1 MPSVNCHLPH
11 KDPDVYTTY
20 SEGSLFRQ
28 ESQMEMVVE
37 QNLVLQLQWLMAGN
51 LGPMPEEFYPSP
63 DMIEYHWNLS
73 SNILESF
80 LEIECPLEDRGEE
93 FKYSKRLTMLDYNA
107 VYDRLAEILCPYV
120 TTPGHSFEMAISLD
134 FGEGGRT
141 FRSMD
146 YYRRNTRVWYG
157 GATEPVWKDSM
168 SELFKNFEEMA
179 SDIINHNNGDGSM
192 AVVSFNLGGSPTPSE
207 QDHLER
213 IYTRVVKR
221 SQVCYTLSE
230 RGTTND

>member
-1 MPSVNCHLPH
+1 MPSVNCYLPH
-11 KDPDVYTTY
+11 KDEGVYAPY
-20 SEGSLFRQ
+20 SEGSMFGQ

-73 SNILESF
+73 ANILDSF
-80 LEIECPLEDRGEE
+80 LEIECPKPGNHED

-120 TTPGHSFEMAISLD
+120 TTPGHSFEMTISLD
-134 FGEGGRT
+134 FGADGRT

-146 YYRRNTRVWYG
+146 YYKRSRRVWRG
-157 GATEPVWKDSM
+157 GATEPVWEDSM
-168 SELFKNFEEMA
+168 EVLFRNFDEMA
-179 SDIINHNNGDGSM
+179 SDIIRHNNGNGSM
-192 AVVSFNLGGSPTPSE
+192 AVVSFNSGSLTPSE
-207 QDHLER
+207 QEHLER
-213 IYTRVVKR
+213 VYQRVHK
-221 SQVCYTLSE
+221 SNQVCYLP
-230 RGTTND
+230 